1 MLSSE
6 VGKSEEYLKVLF
18 YVAIL
23 KKNKN
28 NREQKHM
35 TTLNGKKEIQHK
47 PFKVRLGNELHENLK
62 TASILY
68 KADYPEI
75 ARKAVKKARRLA
87 PDLSNVEPGTTY
99 EGEAFSFDL
108 KGLFEGDADTFRRIL
123 TWYLS
128 LHDLTKKPIA
138 EFNPDGL
145 TEGEHYNIVT
155 DL

>member
-1 MLSSE
+1 MLSVE
-6 VGKSEEYLKVLF
+6 VGQSGEHLKGWL

-23 KKNKN
+23 KKIKN
-28 NREQKHM
+28 DTGAKHM
-35 TTLNGKKEIQHK
+35 TTLNGKKEPKHK
-47 PFKVRLGNELHENLK
+47 LFKVRLGNELHEKIK

-87 PDLSNVEPGTTY
+87 PDLSGIEPGTTY
-99 EGEAFSFDL
+99 GGEAFSFDL

-123 TWYLS
+123 AWYLS
-128 LHDLTKKPIA
+128 LHDLTKKPVA